1 MYCLEPLAH
10 PVSLPHPNLSVLL
23 GGSMRKR
30 LISFCLGALLV
41 AGLLY
46 GPAAM
51 ACTSQTL
58 IVGGKLTVCTVCGT
72 VVSCM

>member
-1 MYCLEPLAH
+1 
-10 PVSLPHPNLSVLL
+10 
-23 GGSMRKR
+23 MRKR
-30 LISFCLGALLV
+30 LISFCLGALLA
-41 AGLLY
+41 AGPLY
-46 GPAAM
+46 GTAAM

>member
-1 MYCLEPLAH
+1 
-10 PVSLPHPNLSVLL
+10 
-23 GGSMRKR
+23 MRKR
-30 LISFCLGALLV
+30 LMGMGFGVLFV
-41 AGLLY
+41 ASLFY
-46 GPAAM
+46 VQTAM

>member
-1 MYCLEPLAH
+1 
-10 PVSLPHPNLSVLL
+10 
-23 GGSMRKR
+23 MRKR
-30 LISFCLGALLV
+30 LISFGLGALLA

>member
-1 MYCLEPLAH
+1 MKKHIYSFGLGMAF
-10 PVSLPHPNLSVLL
+10 VTSLLLSQAVL
-23 GGSMRKR
+23 
-30 LISFCLGALLV
+30 
-41 AGLLY
+41 
-46 GPAAM
+46 